1 MAGPGSS
8 TLLLATTSRKKLEE
22 LGEIL
27 SGVPLILVTPGD
39 LDLDLA
45 VEETGATFR
54 ENAVLKAEAF
64 ARASGLPALADD
76 SGLEIDALGGAPGV
90 YSARYAGADAT
101 DADRVALVLSQ
112 LSGVPAPGRTGRFRC
127 VMALA
132 TPVGLV
138 DTVEGS
144 CEGAIAFAPRGH
156 NGFGYD
162 PVFWLPERGLTMAQL
177 NPKEKHAISHRGQA
191 GRAAR
196 LLIDRWLSAAPVA
209 P

>member
-1 MAGPGSS
+1 MAAPRSS
-8 TLLLATTSRKKLEE
+8 TLLLATTSQGKLKEMR
-22 LGEIL
+22 EIL
-27 SGVPLILVTPGD
+27 DGVPLVLVSPGD

-64 ARASGLPALADD
+64 ARAAGLPALADD

-112 LSGVPAPGRTGRFRC
+112 LSGVPEAARTARFRC

-132 TPVGLV
+132 TPAGLV
-138 DTVEGS
+138 DTVEGQ
-144 CEGAIAFAPRGH
+144 CEGVIAFAPRGH

-162 PVFWLPERGLTMAQL
+162 PVFLLPQRGVTMAQL
-177 NPKEKHAISHRGQA
+177 SQAEKHAISHRGQA

-196 LLIDRWLSAAPVA
+196 SLLDRWLRAAPA
-209 P
+209 GQ